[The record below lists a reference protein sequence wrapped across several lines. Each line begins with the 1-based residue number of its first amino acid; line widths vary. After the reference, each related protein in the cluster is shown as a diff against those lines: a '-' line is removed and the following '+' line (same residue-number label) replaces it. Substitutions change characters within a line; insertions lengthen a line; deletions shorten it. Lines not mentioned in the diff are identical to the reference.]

1 MTSSSP
7 AARYTSVAIAL
18 HWAMALLILFMIWL
32 GWNMDDNEA
41 RYQLHKSVGI
51 TLLFLTVARI
61 AWRLLNPPPP
71 EPATLKPWEGKL
83 SHLVHI
89 AFYAMMVII
98 PLAGWLLVSISPF
111 QISTVL
117 FGAVD
122 WPHLPFTSGL
132 RQGNE
137 LLHGIVENIHSKGA
151 WVIIVLLGLHVAG
164 ALKHE
169 FGGEEGVLKRMMPG
183 LFGKTSPPSPPA
195 RGAVIAFGS
204 SVALFALIAAFPLLG
219 SAGPANAGAPANSSD
234 AAPAGNWSVDYA
246 ASEIGFSGVYDGKPF
261 DGVFSAWTAQVAFY
275 PEDLSTSAVSV
286 VVEPASVATGTKL
299 YDSTL
304 REAEWFNTGAFPQA
318 TVELSGFESLGEDTY
333 AATATMIL
341 KGKETSVPLTFELK
355 IDGDQATL
363 DGSAM
368 FSRKA
373 LDLGQVSDAGGSWVS
388 DEITVTVKGKATRTD

>member
-1 MTSSSP
+1 MSSSSP
-7 AARYTSVAIAL
+7 ASRYTAVAIAL
-18 HWAMALLILFMIWL
+18 HWAMAFLLLFMIWL
-32 GWNMDDNEA
+32 GWNMDDNEV

-71 EPATLKPWEGKL
+71 LPDDMKPYERQL
-83 SHLVHI
+83 SHFVQI
-89 AFYAMMVII
+89 VFYAMMVII

-117 FGAVD
+117 FGTVD

-164 ALKHE
+164 AVKHE
-169 FGGEEGVLKRMMPG
+169 IGSEDGVLKRMVPG

-195 RGAVIAFGS
+195 RGALVAFGS
-204 SVALFALIAAFPLLG
+204 SIILFAIIAAFPLIG
-219 SAGPANAGAPANSSD
+219 SGGASAP
-234 AAPAGNWSVDYA
+234 AAPAGAESAQGNWAVDYA
-246 ASEIGFSGVYDGKPF
+246 QSEIRFTGIYDGKEFSGVFTKWNAD
-261 DGVFSAWTAQVAFY
+261 VAFY
-275 PEDLSTSAVSV
+275 PEDLAAS
-286 VVEPASVATGTKL
+286 SVAVTVETASASTGTKL

-304 REAEWFNTGAFPQA
+304 REGEWFSTAAFPAA
-318 TVELSGFESLGEDTY
+318 TVALTDFQSTGPDAYS
-333 AATATMIL
+333 ATATMTL
-341 KGKETSVPLTFELK
+341 KGKEVSAPLAFTLTME
-355 IDGDQATL
+355 GDVADL
-363 DGSAM
+363 SGSAV

-388 DEITVTVKGKATRTD
+388 DEITVSVSGKATRIN

>member
-1 MTSSSP
+1 MTSFSP
-7 AARYTSVAIAL
+7 ASRYTAVAIAL
-18 HWAMALLILFMIWL
+18 HWAMAILLLFMIWL

-71 EPATLKPWEGKL
+71 LASDMKPYERTL
-83 SHLVHI
+83 SHAVHI

-117 FGAVD
+117 YGAVD

-132 RQGNE
+132 QQGNE
-137 LLHGIVENIHSKGA
+137 LLHAVVENVHSKGA
-151 WVIIVLLGLHVAG
+151 GVIIALLGLHVAG
-164 ALKHE
+164 AVKHE
-169 FGGEEGVLKRMMPG
+169 ISGEDGVLKRMIPG
-183 LFGKTSPPSPPA
+183 LFGKAAPPSPPA

-204 SVALFALIAAFPLLG
+204 SVILFALIAAIPLIGSG
-219 SAGPANAGAPANSSD
+219 SASGGSASPTPSS
-234 AAPAGNWSVDYA
+234 AEATGNWTVDYA
-246 ASEIGFSGVYDGKPF
+246 VSEIRFSGLYDGKPF
-261 DGVFSAWTAQVAFY
+261 EGVFETWNADVGFY
-275 PEDLSTSAVSV
+275 SEDLAASAVSV
-286 VVEPASVATGTKL
+286 TIDTASVTTGTKL

-304 REAEWFNTGAFPQA
+304 REAEWFNTAAFPQA
-318 TVELSGFESLGEDTY
+318 TVTLSDFQNTGEETY
-333 AATATMIL
+333 TAMATMTL

-355 IDGDQATL
+355 IDGDRADL
-363 DGSAM
+363 NGKAV

-388 DEITVTVKGKATRTD
+388 DEIAVEVEGTATRAD

>member
-7 AARYTSVAIAL
+7 ASRYTAVAIAL
-18 HWAMALLILFMIWL
+18 HWAMALLLVFMIWL

-71 EPATLKPWEGKL
+71 LASDMKPYEQKL
-83 SHLVHI
+83 SKFVHV
-89 AFYAMMVII
+89 AFYALMVII

-111 QISTVL
+111 QIATVL

-151 WVIIVLLGLHVAG
+151 WVIIILLGLHVAG
-164 ALKHE
+164 AVKHE
-169 FGGEEGVLKRMMPG
+169 ISGEDGVLKRMTPG
-183 LFGKTSPPSPPA
+183 LFGKAAPPSPPA

-204 SVALFALIAAFPLLG
+204 SIVLFALIAAIPLIG
-219 SAGPANAGAPANSSD
+219 SGGTAAKGAQSPASSTE
-234 AAPAGNWSVDYA
+234 AAGNWSVDYA
-246 ASEIGFSGVYDGKPF
+246 ASTISFSGVYDGKPF
-261 DGVFSAWTAQVAFY
+261 GGSFSNWTADVAFY
-275 PEDLSTSAVSV
+275 PENLPASAVSV
-286 VVEPASVATGTKL
+286 TVDTGSVATGTRL

-318 TVELSGFESLGEDTY
+318 NVTLSNFDQSGEETY
-333 AATATMIL
+333 SATATLTL
-341 KGKETSVPLTFELK
+341 KGRETSAPLNFDLK
-355 IDGDQATL
+355 IDGDRAIL
-363 DGSAM
+363 DGTAT
-368 FSRKA
+368 FSRKT
-373 LDLGQVSDAGGSWVS
+373 LDLGQMSDAGGSWVS
-388 DEITVTVKGKATRTD
+388 DEIVVTIQGEATRLD

>member
-7 AARYTSVAIAL
+7 SSRYTAVAIAL
-18 HWAMALLILFMIWL
+18 HWAMAILLLFMIWL

-71 EPATLKPWEGKL
+71 LASDMKPYEQKL
-83 SHLVHI
+83 SHAVHI

-117 FGAVD
+117 YGAVD

-132 RQGNE
+132 QQGNE
-137 LLHGIVENIHSKGA
+137 LLHAVVENVHSKGA
-151 WVIIVLLGLHVAG
+151 WVIIALLALHVAG
-164 ALKHE
+164 AVKHE
-169 FGGEEGVLKRMMPG
+169 ISGEDGVLKRMIPG
-183 LFGKTSPPSPPA
+183 LFGKAAPPSPPA

-204 SVALFALIAAFPLLG
+204 SIILFALIAAIPLIGSGMSNSG
-219 SAGPANAGAPANSSD
+219 SAS
-234 AAPAGNWSVDYA
+234 AAPSSAEATGNWTVDYA
-246 ASEIGFSGVYDGKPF
+246 ASEIRFSGRYDGKPF
-261 DGVFSAWTAQVAFY
+261 AGVFETWNADVAFY
-275 PEDLSTSAVSV
+275 PEDLAASAVSV
-286 VVEPASVATGTKL
+286 TVDTASVTTGTKL

-304 REAEWFNTGAFPQA
+304 REAEWFNTAAFPQA
-318 TVELSGFESLGEDTY
+318 TVMLSDFQSTGDETY
-333 AATATMIL
+333 TATATMTL

-355 IDGDQATL
+355 IDGDRADLT
-363 DGSAM
+363 GKAV

-373 LDLGQVSDAGGSWVS
+373 LDLGQVSDAGGRWVS
-388 DEITVTVKGKATRTD
+388 DEIAVEVEGTATRAN

>member
-32 GWNMDDNEA
+32 GWNMDDNEV

-71 EPATLKPWEGKL
+71 EPSTLKPLEQKL
-83 SHLVHI
+83 SHAVHI
-89 AFYAMMVII
+89 AFYALMVII

-117 FGAVD
+117 FGAID

-164 ALKHE
+164 AVKHE
-169 FGGEEGVLKRMMPG
+169 LGGEEGVLKRMLPG

-195 RGAVIAFGS
+195 RGAVIAFGGS
-204 SVALFALIAAFPLLG
+204 LILFALIAAVPLLG
-219 SAGPANAGAPANSSD
+219 ANGSAARPAQSGSGTEAT
-234 AAPAGNWSVDYA
+234 GNWAVDYTV
-246 ASEIGFSGVYDGKPF
+246 SEIGFSGVYDGKPF
-261 DGVFSAWTAQVAFY
+261 GGKFQNWSADVGFY
-275 PEDLSTSAVSV
+275 PEDLAASAVTVTVETGSV
-286 VVEPASVATGTKL
+286 TTGTKL

-318 TVELSGFESLGEDTY
+318 TVALSGFQATGEDTY
-333 AATATMIL
+333 TATATMTL
-341 KGKETSVPLTFELK
+341 KGKETSVPLDFQL
-355 IDGDQATL
+355 IINGDQATL
-363 DGSAM
+363 DGKAI

-373 LDLGQVSDAGGSWVS
+373 LDLGQVSDASGSWVS
-388 DEITVTVKGKATRTD
+388 DEITVTVTGQATRTN